1 MDPPAPETL
10 MRALEQLNFLGALDD
25 DGNLTPIGE
34 QMSEFP
40 LDPMLSKMVIS
51 AAQNYFCVNEILS
64 IVSLLSVPSIFHR
77 PRDQAAEADAAK
89 RKFIHQDGDHLTLLN
104 AFNAFTIK
112 GMSQDWCWEN
122 YLNFRALKQANDIR
136 NQLAG
141 MTTKQGFQLTSMPPT
156 SPDYFENIKKCVLS
170 GFFMQTAHL
179 ERAGHYLTLKD
190 D

>member
-1 MDPPAPETL
+1 
-10 MRALEQLNFLGALDD
+10 
-25 DGNLTPIGE
+25 
-34 QMSEFP
+34 
-40 LDPMLSKMVIS
+40 
-51 AAQNYFCVNEILS
+51 
-64 IVSLLSVPSIFHR
+64 
-77 PRDQAAEADAAK
+77 
-89 RKFIHQDGDHLTLLN
+89 LN

-141 MTTKQGFQLTSMPPT
+141 MATKQGFQLTSMPPT
-156 SPDYFENIKKCVLS
+156 SPDYFDNIKKCVLS